1 MLHRGINL
9 AVEDLGL
16 TSRESKIV
24 EAAVIGRTTHRIAEN
39 MGISMATVRNHLA
52 HVFDK
57 LEIASREELISL
69 LLTRVL
75 RRAEFRAVKQNM
87 PLARE
92 LPSCST

>member
-24 EAAVIGRTTHRIAEN
+24 EAAVIGRTTHRIAED
-39 MGISMATVRNHLA
+39 MSISMPTVRNHLA

-75 RRAEFRAVKQNM
+75 RRAEFRAVKQNI
-87 PLARE
+87 PLACER
-92 LPSCST
+92 LSCST